1 MSGRYVTIKGDKS
14 LETLTKP
21 LIDSEHKMVVRIAQ
35 TTSEC
40 PDGPA
45 YLHKLPE
52 HSQLAHFVKGD
63 R

>member
-40 PDGPA
+40 LDDPA

-52 HSQLAHFVKGD
+52 HSQLAYLVKGD